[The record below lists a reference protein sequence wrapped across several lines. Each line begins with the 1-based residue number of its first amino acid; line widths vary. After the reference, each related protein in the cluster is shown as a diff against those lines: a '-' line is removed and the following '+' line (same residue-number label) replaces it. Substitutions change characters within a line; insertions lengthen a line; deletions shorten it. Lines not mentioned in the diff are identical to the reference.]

1 MQAINHNGLI
11 LHSVTWLAMDE
22 CCLYS
27 AAYSHCADVLAWDI
41 TQ

>member
-11 LHSVTWLAMDE
+11 LQSVTWLAMDE
-22 CCLYS
+22 YYLYCD
-27 AAYSHCADVLAWDI
+27 AYSHCADVLAWDI